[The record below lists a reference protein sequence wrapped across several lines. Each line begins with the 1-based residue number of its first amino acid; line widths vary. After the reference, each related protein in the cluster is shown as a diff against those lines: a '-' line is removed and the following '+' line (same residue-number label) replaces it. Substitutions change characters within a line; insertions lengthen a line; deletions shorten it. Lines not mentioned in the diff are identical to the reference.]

1 MLDNPFNNFDKNLY
15 NNPNNLDYILTANKK
30 DAYLNNDNNNINNHK
45 IIFNG
50 KANKTLRISLNI
62 YEESD
67 SEINSIKKEIT

>member
-62 YEESD
+62 YEES
-67 SEINSIKKEIT
+67 E